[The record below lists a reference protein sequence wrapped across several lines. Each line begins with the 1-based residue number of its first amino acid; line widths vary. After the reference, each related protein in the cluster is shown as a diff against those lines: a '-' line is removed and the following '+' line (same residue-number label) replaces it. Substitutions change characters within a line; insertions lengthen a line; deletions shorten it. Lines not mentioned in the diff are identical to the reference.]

1 MIIDLHTHSNRSD
14 GTDTPRDL
22 VLKAQESQIDV
33 LAITDH
39 DTTDGWVEAAS
50 ASEEVGI
57 RLVRGIELSTD
68 NDGQG
73 QHLLAY
79 QPDAHH
85 LGLAT
90 MLQELADSRRTRIPR
105 MVENIRQT
113 GAAIDLAQV
122 TRIAGNAS
130 IGRPHIADALVES
143 GVCPN
148 TAATWEPYLLPT
160 SPTYVARYKPDIEDA
175 IRTVAAAGGVTVVAH
190 PWGRKGHVTEERFA
204 ALKAAGLAG
213 IEVDHQE
220 HDEAARDALRSIA
233 VNLDLVVTG
242 SSDYHG
248 TRKNRNDLGSNST
261 AEDQFER
268 LLSLVSANPR

>member
-1 MIIDLHTHSNRSD
+1 M
-14 GTDTPRDL
+14 
-22 VLKAQESQIDV
+22 
-33 LAITDH
+33 
-39 DTTDGWVEAAS
+39 
-50 ASEEVGI
+50 
-57 RLVRGIELSTD
+57 
-68 NDGQG
+68 
-73 QHLLAY
+73 
-79 QPDAHH
+79 
-85 LGLAT
+85 
-90 MLQELADSRRTRIPR
+90 
-105 MVENIRQT
+105 
-113 GAAIDLAQV
+113 
-122 TRIAGNAS
+122 
-130 IGRPHIADALVES
+130 
-143 GVCPN
+143 CPN

-248 TRKNRNDLGSNST
+248 TRKDRNDLGSNST
-261 AEDQFER
+261 AEDQLER
-268 LLSLVSANPR
+268 LLSLVSANTR